1 MSDKIRKTP
10 STQGHDL
17 DHDRYSQS
25 QPKPLAFLH
34 VVQSVNP
41 TGGGPIEGIRQRA
54 ASHHVL
60 GDSLQIASLDPPG
73 APYLAFPEVPVE
85 PLRCCW
91 IDRYFPLS
99 LLRWVR
105 AHHHH
110 FDAVVVNG
118 IWDFHLLAAY
128 LAVRG
133 TDTPLLVFPHGML
146 DPWFR
151 RRYPLKH
158 LKKWLFWPWAM
169 YWPLRQADAV
179 CFTCDQERLLAR
191 QSFWLYDCHE
201 VVVNYGTKGIPD
213 FNHDYATA
221 FLEAHPAIAGRQRFI
236 FLGRVAPKKG
246 PDLLLR
252 AIAAL
257 QAEGLWDPAS
267 MVLVL
272 AGPASGAYATQLQR
286 LAERLGV
293 SSSLHWTGMIQG
305 DQKWGAFQSADAF
318 VLPSHQENFG
328 IAVAEALSCSTP
340 VLLTHPVNIA
350 ADIAAAGAGLVEHD
364 TVVGITNLLRRWL
377 ALDPTARAAMATQA
391 RRCFLERYEISNAAL
406 SVTTTIRAAIHQ
418 RQLAQTGR

>member
-1 MSDKIRKTP
+1 MPLKI
-10 STQGHDL
+10 
-17 DHDRYSQS
+17 
-25 QPKPLAFLH
+25 LH
-34 VVQSVNP
+34 VIQSVNP
-41 TGGGPIEGIRQRA
+41 LGGGPIEAIRQIA
-54 ASHHVL
+54 ASHHAC
-60 GDSLQIASLDPPG
+60 GDTLQIASLDPPG
-73 APYLAFPEVPVE
+73 AAYLAFPGVPVV
-85 PLRCCW
+85 PLHRSW
-91 IDRYFPLS
+91 IDRFFPLS

-105 AHHHH
+105 AHHHDY
-110 FDAVVVNG
+110 DAVVVNG

-133 TDTPLLVFPHGML
+133 TSTPFLVFPHGML

-169 YWPLRQADAV
+169 YFPLRQADAV

-201 VVVNYGTKGIPD
+201 VVVAFGTKGIPD
-213 FNHDYATA
+213 PNHDYANP
-221 FLEAHPAIAGRQRFI
+221 FLGAHPAIAGRQRLL

-246 PDLLLR
+246 PDLLLH

-257 QAEGLWDPAS
+257 QAEGLWDPAT

-272 AGPASGAYATQLQR
+272 AGPASGAYATQLQH
-286 LAERLGV
+286 LAERLGI
-293 SSSLHWTGMIQG
+293 SSSLLWTGMIQG
-305 DQKWGAFQSADAF
+305 DQKWGAFQAADAF

-328 IAVAEALSCSTP
+328 IAVAEALSCATP

-364 TVVGITNLLRRWL
+364 TASGITNLLRRWL
-377 ALDPTARAAMATQA
+377 ALDPPARAAMATQA
-391 RRCFLERYEISNAAL
+391 RHCFLERYEISNAAL
-406 SVTTTIRAAIHQ
+406 SVTGTIRAAILQ

>member
-1 MSDKIRKTP
+1 M
-10 STQGHDL
+10 
-17 DHDRYSQS
+17 
-25 QPKPLAFLH
+25 PLRILH

-41 TGGGPIEGIRQRA
+41 LGGGPIEAIRQMA
-54 ASHHVL
+54 ASHRAL

-73 APYLAFPEVPVE
+73 STYLAFPEVPVE
-85 PLRCCW
+85 PLRRFW
-91 IDRYFPLS
+91 IDRFFPLS
-99 LLRWVR
+99 LLRWVL

-118 IWDFHLLAAY
+118 IWDFHLLATF

-133 TDTPLLVFPHGML
+133 SDTPFLVFPHGML

-169 YWPLRQADAV
+169 YPPLRHADAV
-179 CFTCDQERLLAR
+179 CFTCDQERILAR
-191 QSFWLYDCHE
+191 QSFWLYQCHE
-201 VVVNYGTKGIPD
+201 VVVAFGTKGIPD
-213 FNHDYATA
+213 PNHDYATS
-221 FLEAHPAIAGRQRFI
+221 FLEAHPSIAGKQRLL

-246 PDLLLR
+246 PDLLFR

-257 QAEGLWDPAS
+257 QAEGIWDPAS
-267 MVLVL
+267 TVLVL
-272 AGPASGAYATQLQR
+272 AGPASGSYATELQC
-286 LAERLGV
+286 LAERLSI

-328 IAVAEALSCSTP
+328 IAVAEALSCSIP

-350 ADIAAAGAGLVEHD
+350 ADIAAEGAGLVDHD
-364 TVVGITNLLRRWL
+364 TIAGITNLLRRWL
-377 ALDPTARAAMATQA
+377 TLDPAARTAMATNA
-391 RRCFLERYEISNAAL
+391 RCCFLERYEISNAAL
-406 SVTTTIRAAIHQ
+406 SVKHTISSAIHQ
-418 RQLAQTGR
+418 RQLAQSCR

>member
-1 MSDKIRKTP
+1 MSLRI
-10 STQGHDL
+10 
-17 DHDRYSQS
+17 
-25 QPKPLAFLH
+25 LH
-34 VVQSVNP
+34 IVQSVNP
-41 TGGGPIEGIRQRA
+41 EGGGPIEAVRQVGHAHRA
-54 ASHHVL
+54 L
-60 GDSLQIASLDPPG
+60 GDTLQIASLDPPG

-85 PLRCCW
+85 PLLLGW
-91 IDRYFPLS
+91 IDRFFPLS

-105 AHHHH
+105 DHHRH

-128 LAVRG
+128 LAVRDTG
-133 TDTPLLVFPHGML
+133 TPFYVFPHGML

-169 YWPLRQADAV
+169 YLPMRYADAV
-179 CFTCDQERLLAR
+179 CFTCNQERLLAR

-201 VVVNYGTKGIPD
+201 VVVDFGTKGIPD
-213 FNHDYATA
+213 PSHNYATP
-221 FLEAHPAIAGRQRFI
+221 FLEANPAIASRQRFL

-257 QAEGLWDPAS
+257 NAEGLWDPAT

-272 AGPASGAYATQLQR
+272 AGPASGAYATELQQ
-286 LAERLGV
+286 LAERIGI
-293 SSSLHWTGMIQG
+293 SSSLHWTGMLQG

-350 ADIAAAGAGLVEHD
+350 ADIAAAGGGLVEHD
-364 TVVGITNLLRRWL
+364 SVAGITTLLRRWL
-377 ALDPTARAAMATQA
+377 ALDPTARAAMATEA
-391 RRCFLERYEISNAAL
+391 RRCFLERYEITNAAL
-406 SVTTTIRAAIHQ
+406 SITRTIHAARLQ
-418 RQLAQTGR
+418 RQLAQAGG

>member
-1 MSDKIRKTP
+1 MSLRI
-10 STQGHDL
+10 
-17 DHDRYSQS
+17 
-25 QPKPLAFLH
+25 LH

-41 TGGGPIEGIRQRA
+41 VGGGPIEGVRQTAYCHRQFG
-54 ASHHVL
+54 HLV
-60 GDSLQIASLDPPG
+60 QIASLDPPG
-73 APYLAFPEVPVE
+73 APYLAFPGMPVE
-85 PLRCCW
+85 PLRRTW
-91 IDRYFPLS
+91 IDRFFPVS
-99 LLRWVR
+99 LLRWIR
-105 AHHHH
+105 AHRHE

-118 IWDFHLLAAY
+118 IWDFHLLATY

-133 TDTPLLVFPHGML
+133 TNTPFLVFPHGML

-151 RRYPLKH
+151 YRYPLKH
-158 LKKWLFWPWAM
+158 LKKWLVWPWAI
-169 YWPLRQADAV
+169 YPPLRGADAV

-191 QSFWLYDCHE
+191 QSFWLYHCHE

-213 FNHDYATA
+213 PGGDFATP
-221 FLEAHPAIAGRQRFI
+221 FLEAHPSLAGRQRFL

-246 PDLLLR
+246 PDLLLC

-257 QAEGLWDPAS
+257 QAEGLWDPAT

-272 AGPASGAYATQLQR
+272 AGPAQGAYAAELQR
-286 LAERLGV
+286 LAERLGITA
-293 SSSLHWTGMIQG
+293 SLHWTGMLQG

-364 TVVGITNLLRRWL
+364 TVAGITTLLRRWL
-377 ALDPTARAAMATQA
+377 ALDPTARAAMATEA
-391 RRCFLERYEISNAAL
+391 RRCFLERYEITNAAF
-406 SVTTTIRAAIHQ
+406 SITRTIHAARLQ
-418 RQLAQTGR
+418 RQLAQTGG

>member
-1 MSDKIRKTP
+1 MSLRI
-10 STQGHDL
+10 
-17 DHDRYSQS
+17 
-25 QPKPLAFLH
+25 LH

-41 TGGGPIEGIRQRA
+41 VGGGPIEGIRQRA
-54 ASHHVL
+54 AAHQAL
-60 GDSLQIASLDPPG
+60 GDALQIASLDPPG

-85 PLRCCW
+85 PLRRAW
-91 IDRYFPLS
+91 IDRFFPLS
-99 LLRWVR
+99 LLRWVK
-105 AHHHH
+105 AHHHE

-118 IWDFHLLAAY
+118 IWDLHLLAAY

-133 TDTPLLVFPHGML
+133 SSTPFLVFPHGML

-151 RRYPLKH
+151 YRYPLKH
-158 LKKWLFWPWAM
+158 LKKWLIWPWAI
-169 YWPLRQADAV
+169 YPPLRQADAV

-201 VVVNYGTKGIPD
+201 VVVAYGTKGIPD
-213 FNHDYATA
+213 ASHNYATP
-221 FLEAHPAIAGRQRFI
+221 FLQDHPAIAGRQRLL

-257 QAEGLWDPAS
+257 QAEGLWDPAT

-272 AGPASGAYATQLQR
+272 AGPAQGAYATELQQ
-286 LAERLGV
+286 LAERLGITA
-293 SSSLHWTGMIQG
+293 SLHWTGMLQG

-328 IAVAEALSCSTP
+328 IAVVEALSCSTP

-350 ADIAAAGAGLVEHD
+350 ADIAAAGPGLVEHD
-364 TVVGITNLLRRWL
+364 TPAGITHLLRRWL
-377 ALDPTARAAMATQA
+377 ALDPAARAAMATEA
-391 RRCFLERYEISNAAL
+391 RRCFLERYEITNASL
-406 SVTTTIRAAIHQ
+406 SITRTIHAARLQ
-418 RQLAQTGR
+418 RQLAQAGG

>member
-1 MSDKIRKTP
+1 MSLRI
-10 STQGHDL
+10 
-17 DHDRYSQS
+17 
-25 QPKPLAFLH
+25 LH

-41 TGGGPIEGIRQRA
+41 VGGGPIEGIRQRA
-54 ASHHVL
+54 DCHRQFGHLV
-60 GDSLQIASLDPPG
+60 QIASLDPPG
-73 APYLAFPEVPVE
+73 APYLAFPGVPVE
-85 PLRCCW
+85 PLRRSW
-91 IDRYFPLS
+91 ADRFFPVS
-99 LLRWVR
+99 LLRWIR
-105 AHHHH
+105 AHRHE

-133 TDTPLLVFPHGML
+133 TNTPFLVFPHGML

-151 RRYPLKH
+151 YRYPLKH
-158 LKKWLFWPWAM
+158 LKKWLVWPWAI
-169 YWPLRQADAV
+169 YPPLRGADAV

-191 QSFWLYDCHE
+191 QSFWLYHCHE

-213 FNHDYATA
+213 PGGDFATP
-221 FLEAHPAIAGRQRFI
+221 FLEAHPPLAGRQRFL

-246 PDLLLR
+246 PDLLLC

-257 QAEGLWDPAS
+257 QAEGLWDPAT

-272 AGPASGAYATQLQR
+272 AGPAQGAYAAKLQR
-286 LAERLGV
+286 LAERLGITV
-293 SSSLHWTGMIQG
+293 SLHWTGMLQG

-350 ADIAAAGAGLVEHD
+350 ADIATAGAGLVEHD
-364 TVVGITNLLRRWL
+364 TVAGITNLLRRWL
-377 ALDPTARAAMATQA
+377 ALDPPARAAMATHA
-391 RRCFLERYEISNAAL
+391 RRCFLERYEISIAAL
-406 SVTTTIRAAIHQ
+406 SVQHIIRAAIHQ
-418 RQLAQTGR
+418 RQLAKTSR

>member
-1 MSDKIRKTP
+1 MSLRI
-10 STQGHDL
+10 
-17 DHDRYSQS
+17 
-25 QPKPLAFLH
+25 LH

-41 TGGGPIEGIRQRA
+41 VGGGPIEGIRQTADCHRQ
-54 ASHHVL
+54 L
-60 GDSLQIASLDPPG
+60 GHLVEIASLDPPG
-73 APYLAFPEVPVE
+73 APYLPFPGVPVQ
-85 PLRCCW
+85 PLRRSW
-91 IDRYFPLS
+91 ADRFFPVS
-99 LLRWVR
+99 LLRWIR
-105 AHHHH
+105 AHRHE

-118 IWDFHLLAAY
+118 IWDFHLLATY

-133 TDTPLLVFPHGML
+133 TNTPFLVFPHGML

-151 RRYPLKH
+151 YRYPLKH
-158 LKKWLFWPWAM
+158 LKKWLVWPWAI
-169 YWPLRQADAV
+169 YPPLRGADAV

-191 QSFWLYDCHE
+191 HSFWLYDCHE
-201 VVVNYGTKGIPD
+201 VVVNYGSKGIPD
-213 FNHDYATA
+213 PSCDYATP
-221 FLEAHPAIAGRQRFI
+221 FLEAHPAIAGRQRFL

-257 QAEGLWDPAS
+257 QAEGLWDPAT

-272 AGPASGAYATQLQR
+272 AGPASGAYATELQQ
-286 LAERLGV
+286 LAERLGI
-293 SSSLHWTGMIQG
+293 SSSLHWTGMLQG

-364 TVVGITNLLRRWL
+364 TVAGITTLLRRWL
-377 ALDPTARAAMATQA
+377 ALDPTARAAMATEA
-391 RRCFLERYEISNAAL
+391 RRCFLERYEITNAAF
-406 SVTTTIRAAIHQ
+406 SITRTIHAARLQ
-418 RQLAQTGR
+418 RQLAQARG